1 MKDIIKAYQQDST
14 EEQKQQLTEVKEQ
27 LEADLIHKRI
37 STERISEMQ
46 IQLKKLNLTNHKEIE
61 KVLSKVLK
69 HRYQLY
75 T

>member
-69 HRYQLY
+69 HGYQSY